1 MDLLQAYL
9 PYLSHFLPPSIFTP
23 TIKIITTAFS
33 VFKTAQTHLSP
44 LLIRV
49 TTQPDVASLLAL
61 VVLLFVSLKI
71 LDMAYRAVLFWVK
84 LVVRLVI
91 WGSLAAMALWIWTRG
106 ADGFV
111 EDVQHLIGYWLGE
124 YERFKDEA
132 KGWQSYEEAKV
143 RYQAG
148 REKGPAYGEQGR
160 RW

>member
-9 PYLSHFLPPSIFTP
+9 PYLSHFLPPSVFT
-23 TIKIITTAFS
+23 TIIKILTTGFS
-33 VFKTAQTHLSP
+33 ILKTAQTHLSP

-71 LDMAYRAVLFWVK
+71 LDMAYRAVMFW
-84 LVVRLVI
+84 VRLVFRLVL
-91 WGSLAAMALWIWTRG
+91 WGTLAAMALWIWNRG

-111 EDVQHLIGYWLGE
+111 QDVQNLGSHWWGE

-132 KGWQSYEEAKV
+132 KDWQSFQEQEV
-143 RYQAG
+143 RKQAG
-148 REKGPAYGEQGR
+148 RKQGAAYGQQGR
-160 RW
+160 QW